1 MLSIE
6 LFIHLSFITLYND
19 SEMKGKTRLRKEGEI
34 EERGLVVFAWLASA
48 ECRCLPR
55 AKGASSSPLG
65 FLFACGAEEGCGL
78 SPRPI
83 AEVTL
88 TSNPILNSGI
98 KLFEIW
104 LHTGRFCGFF
114 LWFKMQR
121 GGGGGWEGERWGRGF
136 ITSTEEP
143 LWLVG
148 SSLLAGL
155 FQKRLDLNPGFF
167 PIVWWGVKTAPFFS
181 YLHKCVSNYEVR
193 EIQRLD
199 VLHKIP
205 QSNPR
210 FRYPSPCPPG
220 SPLMHCAEE
229 IFSLGAVVF

>member
-1 MLSIE
+1 MLSTE

-83 AEVTL
+83 TEVTL
-88 TSNPILNSGI
+88 TSNHLKLRLSNFLRSGYTRAD
-98 KLFEIW
+98 FAVSV
-104 LHTGRFCGFF
+104 

-121 GGGGGWEGERWGRGF
+121 GGGGWEGERWGRGF

-210 FRYPSPCPPG
+210 FRYPSPCPPR

-229 IFSLGAVVF
+229 IFSLWAVVF

>member
-1 MLSIE
+1 MLSTE

-88 TSNPILNSGI
+88 TSNPILNSGYQTFWDLVTHGQI
-98 KLFEIW
+98 L
-104 LHTGRFCGFF
+104 RFLSYDLRC
-114 LWFKMQR
+114 R
-121 GGGGGWEGERWGRGF
+121 EEEEDGRGKDEAGGLLPPPR
-136 ITSTEEP
+136 S
-143 LWLVG
+143 LCDWLVC
-148 SSLLAGL
+148 L
-155 FQKRLDLNPGFF
+155 
-167 PIVWWGVKTAPFFS
+167 
-181 YLHKCVSNYEVR
+181 C
-193 EIQRLD
+193 
-199 VLHKIP
+199 
-205 QSNPR
+205 
-210 FRYPSPCPPG
+210 
-220 SPLMHCAEE
+220 
-229 IFSLGAVVF
+229 